1 MTIALQRHA
10 PPTKNSRPLMKHPST
25 LCILA
30 LLSAIGIGCER
41 ASVATQTVPSSDSKT
56 NMSVS
61 PKAPKADV
69 PPSAVAPSPADPF
82 APIRVANVEAI
93 PPPADIFSNGMKI
106 YASNSGPVN
115 TEEPDRDFFT
125 DPRLDQ
131 GQNSGRLFYRQF
143 FLQNPHDPQIQ
154 ERRVWFICWSPLND
168 GDRAQ
173 RLQNRDGFYIE
184 EVTTDGKSLQV
195 HHSAYQG
202 STNQVDTYR
211 WSGDALGKGQ
221 FELEG
226 STSLLAGISTA
237 TPFEIERDR
246 GYELL
251 AERKWTEAVAAFERA
266 LTLQPGS
273 APAYF
278 ALGLVWEELALKEP
292 TPAASKAIDA
302 FGQALKADPQRTA
315 VYRHRADLHL
325 RLNQAD
331 LAIAELT
338 QLIALE
344 PDSWE
349 TLLQRATIHGKR
361 AEYSKAIA
369 DAQQANEKAP
379 IEEATWTAL
388 ALYQYRGERFDDAIA
403 TGRRALAVDD
413 SRTAI
418 RVTLACAY
426 ARLGKLEEA
435 LKVYREAQANGV
447 SSSERRWGIRE
458 LERSLK
464 TTKSAPAKGAALQK
478 LLEKLIGPD
487 ELRALDDDEE

>member
-1 MTIALQRHA
+1 
-10 PPTKNSRPLMKHPST
+10 MKHPAT
-25 LCILA
+25 LWILT
-30 LLSAIGIGCER
+30 LLAAAGVGCER
-41 ASVATQTVPSSDSKT
+41 ASVATQTVLSSDSKT
-56 NMSVS
+56 NMSFS
-61 PKAPKADV
+61 QKASATNV
-69 PPSAVAPSPADPF
+69 PPSAVPQSAADPF

-106 YASNSGPVN
+106 FGSNSGPVN
-115 TEEPDRDFFT
+115 TEEADRSFFT
-125 DPRLDQ
+125 DPRINQ

-143 FLQNPHDPQIQ
+143 ILQNPHDPHIQ
-154 ERRVWFICWSPLND
+154 DRRVWFICWSPLND

-173 RLQNRDGFYIE
+173 RLRNRDGFFIE
-184 EVTTDGKSLQV
+184 EVTTDGKALQV

-211 WSGDALGKGQ
+211 WSGDALGRGQ
-221 FELEG
+221 FEFEG
-226 STSLLAGISTA
+226 STSSLAGISPG

-251 AERKWTEAVAAFERA
+251 AERNWTEAVAAFDKA

-273 APAYF
+273 APVYY
-278 ALGLVWEELALKEP
+278 ALGLAWEELALTEP
-292 TPAASKAIDA
+292 NPAASKAIEA
-302 FGQALKADPQRTA
+302 FGQAVKADPQRTTA
-315 VYRHRADLHL
+315 YRHRASLHL

-331 LAIAELT
+331 LAIADLT
-338 QLIALE
+338 TLITLE

-349 TLLQRATIHGKR
+349 TLLQRASIHGKR
-361 AEYSKAIA
+361 AEYPKAIS
-369 DAQQANEKAP
+369 DAQLANEKAP

-418 RVTLACAY
+418 RITMACAY

-458 LERSLK
+458 LERALK
-464 TTKSAPAKGAALQK
+464 TTKSTPGNSTSQQK
-478 LLEKLIGPD
+478 LLKQLIGPD
-487 ELRALDDDEE
+487 ELQALDDDEE